1 MKPPVLDVTSTAA
14 RRAVRPQN
22 RMLVGLRGDHRL
34 LHARQKLLRLE
45 QRQPQMRDIAKVA
58 GRHDLHDVDT
68 RSGAISLRFD
78 HPQNP
83 PHPRSPGRQWP
94 NRSYRLRPHPPNF
107 WTLPDVG
114 RPSITWGDSCGV
126 AKRATGPS
134 LSGFV
139 IRVEGP
145 VHDGGSD
152 LEHQMRSSRRPRHLL
167 VGAHPPVQQP
177 LHRTLGGRRRYRLV
191 GSPGGGIIDD
201 QTGLPGYVSLEAT
214 KQAYHLTRGRSVRR
228 CRFGRGIE
236 YHQGVS
242 DVIERPLYL
251 PVPEAPTDMLD
262 GVGQAG
268 SFRAVL
274 RRGVRPALGGLSD
287 MLSIGLSIRA
297 VANSPL
303 GAQFVGINTDKAI
316 IATFAIGSMLGAA
329 AGIL

>member
-228 CRFGRGIE
+228 YRSGRGIE
-236 YHQGVS
+236 YYQGVS
-242 DVIERPLYL
+242 DEIECPLHV
-251 PVPEAPTDMLD
+251 PVPETPT
-262 GVGQAG
+262 A
-268 SFRAVL
+268 
-274 RRGVRPALGGLSD
+274 RPMPIAATTSRSNG
-287 MLSIGLSIRA
+287 IG
-297 VANSPL
+297 
-303 GAQFVGINTDKAI
+303 
-316 IATFAIGSMLGAA
+316 
-329 AGIL
+329 